1 MEYLTDGSL
10 VWQAMVYDAV
20 VYWIGANLL
29 LGIFNMIPFGP
40 LDGLKVKDWN
50 AGVWWTLFLV
60 FLTPVIIYLT
70 TPYSPLTLVK
80 WLASLV

>member
-70 TPYSPLTLVK
+70 TPHSPLTLVK
-80 WLASLV
+80 WLAALV